1 MLSQCSRR
9 YRTVQIRLGQQIRT
23 VEDALPADLCE
34 ALAIINWPVGAP
46 TWQEPGPRLC
56 CKDRRYSMPVNRSAT
71 GNKDTEITKH

>member
-34 ALAIINWPVGAP
+34 ALAIIN
-46 TWQEPGPRLC
+46 
-56 CKDRRYSMPVNRSAT
+56 
-71 GNKDTEITKH
+71 